1 MDTGNIINKRIREIT
16 KIELDEWIHKMIRK
30 YDMTKVMY
38 YNVSLI
44 IRQML
49 DYAEELEIVEEN
61 LFRKVKIDSK
71 RMFRK
76 VQKKKRS
83 SSFGK
88 SGTTSRTANGL
99 CTDWLLW
106 Q

>member
-1 MDTGNIINKRIREIT
+1 
-16 KIELDEWIHKMIRK
+16 
-30 YDMTKVMY
+30 MY

-49 DYAEELEIVEEN
+49 DYAEELEVVEEN

-76 VQKKKRS
+76 VRKKKDSTQVYTTDEQIVIFREAWKDLS
-83 SSFGK
+83 TAPDSF
-88 SGTTSRTANGL
+88 
-99 CTDWLLW
+99 TDLLRW